1 MFNKEN
7 FGSFIVLFA
16 FISLIVIS
24 YNRVKNVEK
33 ETVNIENTAKSSTRQ
48 SIIVNGIKY
57 DGYEKYAYIQE
68 ALRRGQIDLTQPS
81 KYNIYPKGYQI
92 TELLKA
98 EQGSFSKRT
107 KNNVVFQ
114 EHGPNNFP
122 GRTRGMFID
131 ASDPTERTWF
141 VGSIGGGIWK
151 TSDAGST
158 WTELTK
164 GLPNLAIT
172 WLAQSKSNPDVM
184 YATSG
189 EKIFTSLSASNGSGI
204 LKSVDHGNSW
214 NYLTSTINEEFVN
227 TSRIIVSPTDDKII
241 LATAS
246 GDKFFPSDDGDSFI
260 FRSEDGGLSWTKVYT
275 STFAIAQIIEDPK
288 DFSKQY
294 ATINNGK
301 VIKSLDGGRTWS
313 DPITV
318 AKTALSGS
326 TGIFNQLENA
336 NIGRLELAIAPK
348 NTNIIYGS
356 LNFSDTESR
365 LVVSFDGGLNWSTAD
380 DSSTQTQPDWLRGQ
394 GNYDNTIMVSPLNDS
409 IVYVAGVGVDKFKV
423 GTVLVKDSIRT
434 ITFST
439 EKTENLIRVWNLF
452 GDGGTSITPDEFVS
466 VEIRFGV
473 TQKAHRF
480 TVPEGSTSG
489 VPAANYTYQ
498 DYVDVPF
505 QVWDIDNNVQLMA
518 SFRDNNGNGKF
529 DLNDDSNQSRSYIFV
544 NNITYNERVPSPQVA
559 LNGGY
564 VFRNSFL
571 VWLYTNEN
579 VVWDESLIQPGAVI
593 RLKLAKEEVSTIRG
607 KYTKVGN
614 PYERANGAYVGPNNL
629 FILHPDHHNMIAM
642 NISENS
648 FSILNANDGGVY
660 ISDTTATPGVKNEGW
675 HLISKGYNSTTY
687 YGADK
692 SPTEERY
699 IAGAQDQGT
708 HITPKGIVAEM
719 DTEYEL
725 AFGGDGFEVIWH
737 ATDPDQIIGAS
748 QFNGMARTQDGGDRF
763 VVADT
768 GMEQNGT
775 SNDGPFVSRI
785 SNSYHE
791 PDLLFAV
798 GQRGVYRSTNFG
810 RGWNYIVIDD
820 PRWSFWSAVDVEASL
835 ADPQV
840 IWAGGAM
847 IEGESS
853 ANIFVSKDGG
863 YTFNATNNFGDLG
876 LATGLYSHPYD
887 RNTGYCLFSESGT
900 PKILRSRNLGESW
913 EDMTK
918 FENGKSTNGFPDVAT
933 YSLLVMPHDTTQI
946 WAGTEI
952 GIVESLDGGETWAL
966 LNNPDFRAVSVWDM
980 KVRGNKIVIAT
991 HGRGIWTATI
1001 EELTNAVPPQVTLAP
1016 LLNSIGQSPEEFSMV
1031 VDVKLRSLYDSVA
1044 VLFNGQI
1051 SEIFEANTTI
1061 GDVVLKVELDTVGTY
1076 RVRVEGFKNGNSY
1089 RTAERTVDVVEF
1101 REVANS
1107 YGTNFDNAYSDW
1119 FFDRFSIG
1127 ISAGFRDNL
1136 LRTEHPYPEASGL
1149 GLDSIDI
1156 IARLN
1161 IPIRVAAE
1169 KSTIQF
1175 REVVIVEPG
1184 EPGTSYGQTE
1194 YWDYV
1199 IVEGSKDGS
1208 VWIPLLNGYDAS
1220 SDPTWLSTYNSNLS
1234 GRPSMYKDRTINLQP
1249 IFKTG
1254 DIVQIRFR
1262 LHSDPFSSGWGW
1274 GIDDLYIQ
1282 EDKPVVAGLNRNK
1295 VTEGVNIFPI
1305 PSIGDINVNL
1315 ENTFKGTSVLRVINL
1330 TGQEIYRKELNN
1342 YNGLLKEKIDL
1353 NSLSYGI
1360 YIIEIDNGVEKF
1372 TKKILKF

>member
-1 MFNKEN
+1 MFTKEN
-7 FGSFIVLFA
+7 TGSFIVLIV
-16 FISLIVIS
+16 FISLMVIS
-24 YNRVKNVEK
+24 YERVKNVVVEIVDTEK
-33 ETVNIENTAKSSTRQ
+33 GVETRTRKS
-48 SIIVNGIKY
+48 IVVNGKKY
-57 DGYEKYAYIQE
+57 DGYEKYAYVQE
-68 ALRRGQIDLTQPS
+68 ALRKGQIDLTQPS
-81 KYNIYPKGYQI
+81 RYNVYPQGYQM

-98 EQGSFSKRT
+98 EQGSFSRRT
-107 KNNVVFQ
+107 KNNVTFK

-122 GRTRGMFID
+122 GRTRGMFVDVSD
-131 ASDPTERTWF
+131 ATQKTWF
-141 VGSIGGGIWK
+141 VGSIGGGIWE
-151 TSDAGST
+151 TADAGKT

-164 GLPNLAIT
+164 GLPNLAIS

-184 YATSG
+184 YATTG
-189 EKIFTSLSASNGSGI
+189 EKIFTSISASNGSGV
-204 LKSVDHGNSW
+204 LKSIDHGSTW
-214 NYLTSTINEEFVN
+214 NYTASTLNSEFVN
-227 TSRIIVSPTDDKII
+227 SSRIIVSPTDDKVL
-241 LATAS
+241 LAVAT
-246 GDKFFPSDDGDSFI
+246 GDKFFPSDAGDSFI
-260 FRSEDGGLSWTKVYT
+260 FRSEDGGDNWTKV
-275 STFAIAQIIEDPK
+275 FASQFVISQIIEDPK
-288 DFSKQY
+288 NFSKQY
-294 ATINNGK
+294 AAINNGK
-301 VIKSLDGGRTWS
+301 IIKSIDGGRTWS
-313 DPITV
+313 SPITV
-318 AKTALSGS
+318 AKTALSS
-326 TGIFNQLENA
+326 TTGIFNSLENP
-336 NIGRLELAIAPK
+336 NIGRIELAIAPK

-365 LVVSFDGGLNWSTAD
+365 LYVSFDGGLNWSTAD
-380 DSSTQTQPDWLRGQ
+380 DSSTQTKPDWLRGQ
-394 GNYDNTIMVSPLNDS
+394 GNYDNATMVSPLNDS
-409 IVYVAGVGVDKFKV
+409 IVYVAGVGVEQFKV
-423 GTVLVKDSIRT
+423 GTILLKDSIRT
-434 ITFST
+434 ISFSA
-439 EKTENLIRVWNLF
+439 EKTENLIRINNLF

-505 QVWDIDNNVQLMA
+505 QIWDIDNNVQLMA

-529 DLNDDSNQSRSYIFV
+529 DLNDDPGQSRSYIFV
-544 NNITYNERVPSPQVA
+544 NNITYSDKVPAPQIA
-559 LNGGY
+559 SNGGY

-571 VWLYTNEN
+571 IWLYTNEN
-579 VVWDESLIQPGAVI
+579 ITWSESLIQPGATI
-593 RLKLAKEEVSTIRG
+593 RLKLQKEEVSTIRG

-629 FILHPDHHNMIAM
+629 FVLHPDHHNMIAL
-642 NISENS
+642 NVTANS
-648 FSILNANDGGVY
+648 YSILNANDGGVY
-660 ISDTTATPGVKNEGW
+660 ISDTSATPGVKNNGW
-675 HLISKGYNSTTY
+675 HLISKGYNTTTY

-708 HITPKGIVAEM
+708 HITPTGITAEKN
-719 DTEYEL
+719 TEYKL

-737 ATDPDQIIGAS
+737 ASDPTQIIGGS
-748 QFNGMARTQDGGDRF
+748 QFNGMARTQNGGDSF
-763 VVADT
+763 VSADT

-775 SNDGPFVSRI
+775 SNDGPFVTRV

-798 GQRGVYRSTNFG
+798 GQKGVYRSTNFG
-810 RGWNYIVIDD
+810 RGWNYIKIED

-835 ADPQV
+835 ADPQIV
-840 IWAGGAM
+840 WAGGAM

-853 ANIFVSKDGG
+853 ANIFLSKDGG
-863 YTFNATNNFGDLG
+863 YTFNATKNFGDLG
-876 LATGLYSHPYD
+876 LSTGLYSHPYD
-887 RNTGYCLFSESGT
+887 RNTGYVLFSESGT
-900 PKILRSRNLGESW
+900 PKILRSRDLGETW
-913 EDMTK
+913 EDLTK

-952 GIVESLDGGETWAL
+952 GIVESLDGGATWAL

-1001 EELTNAVPPQVTLAP
+1001 EELLNAVAPQVTLAP

-1044 VLFNGQI
+1044 VLFNGKI
-1051 SEIFEANTTI
+1051 NKVFEPNTVI
-1061 GDVVLKVELDTVGTY
+1061 GDLVLKIPLDTTGTY

-1089 RTAERTVDVVEF
+1089 RTAERTVVVVPF
-1101 REVANS
+1101 KEVANS
-1107 YGTNFDNAYSDW
+1107 YGTNFDNVNADW
-1119 FFDRFSIG
+1119 SMDRFSIG
-1127 ISAGFRDNL
+1127 ISGGFRDNL
-1136 LRTEHPYPEASGL
+1136 LRTEHPYPEASAL
-1149 GLDSIDI
+1149 GLDSIDL

-1169 KSTIQF
+1169 KSTIQY

-1184 EPGTSYGQTE
+1184 EAGTTFGDAE

-1208 VWIPLLNGYDAS
+1208 VWKPLLSGYDAS
-1220 SDPTWLSTYNSNLS
+1220 SDATWLASYTGNQD

-1249 IFKTG
+1249 IFKPG

-1305 PSIGDINVNL
+1305 PSIGDLNISL
-1315 ENTFKGTSVLRVINL
+1315 ENTFKGNSILRIINL
-1330 TGQEIYRKELNN
+1330 SGQEMYRKELNN
-1342 YNGLLKEKIDL
+1342 FNGLYKEKIDI

-1360 YIIEIDNGVEKF
+1360 YIIEIDNGIEKY